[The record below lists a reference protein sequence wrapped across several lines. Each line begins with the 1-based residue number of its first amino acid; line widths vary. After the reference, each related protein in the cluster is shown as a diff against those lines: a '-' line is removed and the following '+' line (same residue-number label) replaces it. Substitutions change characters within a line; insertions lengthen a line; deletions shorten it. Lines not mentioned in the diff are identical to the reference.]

1 MADLPRHANGKTV
14 SLKPVTQQ
22 AAQLTETLMTTM
34 ERLAAEAAR
43 RASRGA
49 SESASKR

>member
-1 MADLPRHANGKTV
+1 M

-22 AAQLTETLMTTM
+22 AAQLAETFMTTM
-34 ERLAAEAAR
+34 ERLTAEAAR

-49 SESASKR
+49 SESASER